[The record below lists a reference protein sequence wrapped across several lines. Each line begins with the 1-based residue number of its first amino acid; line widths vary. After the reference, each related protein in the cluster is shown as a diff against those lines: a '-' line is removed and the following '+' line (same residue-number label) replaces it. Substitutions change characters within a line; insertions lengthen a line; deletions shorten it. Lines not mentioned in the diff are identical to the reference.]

1 MTDSDSPKAWP
12 NPKDVDPDKRI
23 IGEELPD
30 DYFKP
35 MPVKAR
41 MKYFLIRSIVAGIGK
56 VAAVAPENWTYG
68 LCVRLTLMLHRRVHK
83 FRKLARKHL
92 EIAFGDEKSP
102 EEIDEILRQTYIN
115 YGKNL
120 AEFLMVPHKSKEWIE
135 SRVTFNDP
143 YWTIRTELQKGNGV
157 IGLSGHFGSWE
168 LVAARLGIYH
178 YPIVVIVKAQR
189 DALMSRFVMDTRTKW
204 GNEYIFRT
212 QGVKEEC
219 YNQLKQ
225 NKILALMAD
234 QNASRGG
241 VFVDFFGREAST
253 FKGPAFFGM
262 TTKAPVV
269 PCFPVRNEDNTIML
283 QVLDPVKLRDTGDF
297 EEDLRYNVQQ
307 CALAVENFARKY
319 PSEYFWW
326 HRRWKTQRAPAE
338 EREEA
343 NEAPQNKHPLPK

>member
-1 MTDSDSPKAWP
+1 MTGSDNRQTWP
-12 NPKDVDPDKRI
+12 DPRDTEPDKRI

-30 DYFKP
+30 DYFRP
-35 MPVKAR
+35 MPFRAR
-41 MKYFLIRSIVAGIGK
+41 LKYFLIRSVVAAIGK
-56 VAAVAPENWTYG
+56 MAAVAPESWTYSV
-68 LCVRLTLMLHRRVHK
+68 CVRLTLFLHRKVHK

-92 EIAFGDEKSP
+92 EIAFGKEKTP

-135 SRVTFNDP
+135 SRVAFNDP
-143 YWTIRTELQKGNGV
+143 NWIIRTELQKGNGV

-178 YPIVVIVKAQR
+178 YPMVAVVKAQR
-189 DALMSRFVMDTRTKW
+189 DAMMSRFVMDTRTKW

-212 QGVKEEC
+212 KGVKEEC
-219 YNQLKQ
+219 YRQLKQ

-234 QNASRGG
+234 QNASHGG
-241 VFVDFFGREAST
+241 IFVDFFGREAST

-262 TTKAPVV
+262 MTKAPVV
-269 PCFPVRNEDNTIML
+269 PSFPMRNEDNTVTLHVFKPIEM
-283 QVLDPVKLRDTGDF
+283 RDTGNFD
-297 EEDLRYNVQQ
+297 EDLQYNVQQ
-307 CALAVENFARKY
+307 CALAVEKFARKY

-326 HRRWKTQRAPAE
+326 HRRWKTKRKDS
-338 EREEA
+338 EA
-343 NEAPQNKHPLPK
+343 AKE